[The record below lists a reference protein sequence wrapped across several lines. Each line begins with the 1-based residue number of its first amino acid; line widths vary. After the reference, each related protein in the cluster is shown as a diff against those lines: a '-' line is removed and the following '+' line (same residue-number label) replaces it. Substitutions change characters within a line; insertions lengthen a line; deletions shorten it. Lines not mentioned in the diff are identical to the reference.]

1 MRVSAAEVVHPLAG
15 VLKPGG
21 DGPVRLDSPARDIV
35 QVLARRGRAGE
46 VDALLGQRARVWLQ
60 PGVWAVMTTRG
71 PAGALAAALRNL
83 VGEAAAV
90 TDQTHGRCVIGIE
103 GALAARVLAA
113 FIRIDLHDSAFPVGA
128 TAVTEAAH
136 IGIALLRAAPD
147 RYEII
152 CMRTF
157 AAHIWHA
164 VTEAAAEYGYTVA

>member
-1 MRVSAAEVVHPLAG
+1 MSAAELAHPLAG
-15 VLKPGG
+15 ILQPGG

-35 QVLARRGRAGE
+35 QVLARRGRAAE
-46 VDALLGQRARVWLQ
+46 VEAMLGARAKLWLQ
-60 PGVWAVMTTRG
+60 PGVWAVMAPRG
-71 PAGALAAALRNL
+71 TEGALAAELRGA
-83 VGEAAAV
+83 VGEAATV

-103 GALAARVLAA
+103 GTLATRVLAA
-113 FIRIDLHDSAFPVGA
+113 FIRIDLHDRAFGVGA

-157 AAHIWHA
+157 AAHMWHA
-164 VTEAAAEYGYTVA
+164 VTEAAAEYGYTVT